1 MSDVDLS
8 GEDARQL
15 ARLWWLAVGLGVISI
30 IAGGIII
37 AKPDNSLKALAVIA
51 GIFILIDGI
60 GELVMAFSRDTAGRA
75 LVALLGTLNLIVG
88 ILLIRH
94 PIAGVQAIALFIG
107 IWLIAAGVVRLV
119 MAFDS
124 PGSRLG
130 RIIVA
135 VIEAIFG
142 IAIVSSSHIGF
153 ATLAVLV
160 GLSFI
165 ANGIGMIAF
174 GILMRTLK
182 NQSQPPGVALAR

>member
-1 MSDVDLS
+1 MSNVDLTRQ
-8 GEDARQL
+8 DVRQL
-15 ARLWWLAVGLGVISI
+15 ARLWWLAVCLGVISI

-60 GELVMAFSRDTAGRA
+60 GELVMAFSGDTAGRG

-119 MAFDS
+119 MALDS
-124 PGSRLG
+124 PGNRLG

-135 VIEAIFG
+135 VIEGIFG

-153 ATLAVLV
+153 ATLAVLA

-165 ANGIGMIAF
+165 ANGIGMITF
-174 GILMRTLK
+174 GILLRMLK
-182 NQSQPPGVALAR
+182 NQGQPPGVAVAS

>member
-8 GEDARQL
+8 HQDVSRL
-15 ARLWWLAVGLGVISI
+15 ARLWWVAVGLGVLSI
-30 IAGGIII
+30 VAGGIII
-37 AKPDNSLKALAVIA
+37 AKPDNSLKTLAVIA

-60 GELVMAFSRDTAGRA
+60 GELVMAFSRDTAGRG

-94 PIAGVQAIALFIG
+94 PIAGVQAVALFIG

-119 MAFDS
+119 MALDS
-124 PGSRLG
+124 PGNRLS

-135 VIEAIFG
+135 VIEGIFG

-165 ANGIGMIAF
+165 ANGIGVIAF
-174 GILMRTLK
+174 GILLRTLK
-182 NQSQPPGVALAR
+182 NQGEPPGVAVPS